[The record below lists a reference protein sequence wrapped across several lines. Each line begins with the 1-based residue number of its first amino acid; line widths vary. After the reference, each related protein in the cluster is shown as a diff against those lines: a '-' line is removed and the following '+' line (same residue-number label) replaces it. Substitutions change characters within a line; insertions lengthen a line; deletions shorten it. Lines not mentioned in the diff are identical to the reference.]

1 MATGGRKTEIDCRD
15 QQLNNNNIYRRM
27 KYMIS
32 ANLINN
38 LKDSKRR
45 NRDIVKIYK
54 KEIRKNDISQ
64 KEKKICKVC
73 VYYLKAKIKIQI
85 I

>member
-1 MATGGRKTEIDCRD
+1 
-15 QQLNNNNIYRRM
+15 M

-64 KEKKICKVC
+64 KEKKYMQSMCILLESENKDIDSM
-73 VYYLKAKIKIQI
+73 LKRYNNVANRKKKKLLGVL
-85 I
+85 

>member
-1 MATGGRKTEIDCRD
+1 
-15 QQLNNNNIYRRM
+15 
-27 KYMIS
+27 MIS

-73 VYYLKAKIKIQI
+73 VYYLKAKIKI
-85 I
+85 

>member
-1 MATGGRKTEIDCRD
+1 
-15 QQLNNNNIYRRM
+15 
-27 KYMIS
+27 MIS

-45 NRDIVKIYK
+45 NSDIVKIYK

-64 KEKKICKVC
+64 KEKKYMQSMCILLESENKDIDSM
-73 VYYLKAKIKIQI
+73 LKRYNNVANRKKKKLLGVL
-85 I
+85 

>member
-1 MATGGRKTEIDCRD
+1 
-15 QQLNNNNIYRRM
+15 
-27 KYMIS
+27 MIS

-64 KEKKICKVC
+64 KEKKYMQSMCILLNSENKDIDSM
-73 VYYLKAKIKIQI
+73 LKRYNNVANRKKKKLLGVL
-85 I
+85 

>member
-1 MATGGRKTEIDCRD
+1 
-15 QQLNNNNIYRRM
+15 
-27 KYMIS
+27 MIS

-45 NRDIVKIYK
+45 NSDIVKIYK

-64 KEKKICKVC
+64 KEKKYMQSMCILLESENKDIDNMLKRYNNVASRKRKKLLG
-73 VYYLKAKIKIQI
+73 VY
-85 I
+85 

>member
-1 MATGGRKTEIDCRD
+1 
-15 QQLNNNNIYRRM
+15 M

-54 KEIRKNDISQ
+54 KEIKKNDISQ
-64 KEKKICKVC
+64 KEKKYMQSMCILLESENKDIDSM
-73 VYYLKAKIKIQI
+73 LKRYNNVANRKKKKLLGVL
-85 I
+85 

>member
-1 MATGGRKTEIDCRD
+1 
-15 QQLNNNNIYRRM
+15 
-27 KYMIS
+27 MIS

-64 KEKKICKVC
+64 KEKKYMQSMCILLESENKDIDSM
-73 VYYLKAKIKIQI
+73 LKRYNNVANRKKKKLLGVL
-85 I
+85 

>member
-1 MATGGRKTEIDCRD
+1 
-15 QQLNNNNIYRRM
+15 
-27 KYMIS
+27 MIS

-54 KEIRKNDISQ
+54 KEIKKNDISQ
-64 KEKKICKVC
+64 KEKKYMQSMCILLESENKDIDSM
-73 VYYLKAKIKIQI
+73 LKRYNNVANRKKKKLLGVL
-85 I
+85 

>member
-1 MATGGRKTEIDCRD
+1 
-15 QQLNNNNIYRRM
+15 
-27 KYMIS
+27 MIS

-45 NRDIVKIYK
+45 NSDIVKIYK

-64 KEKKICKVC
+64 KEKKYMQSMCILLESENKDIDSM
-73 VYYLKAKIKIQI
+73 LKRYNNVASRKRKKLLGIY
-85 I
+85 

>member
-1 MATGGRKTEIDCRD
+1 
-15 QQLNNNNIYRRM
+15 
-27 KYMIS
+27 MIS

-64 KEKKICKVC
+64 KEKKYMQSMCILLESENKDIDSM
-73 VYYLKAKIKIQI
+73 LKRYNNVASRKRKKLLGIY
-85 I
+85 

>member
-1 MATGGRKTEIDCRD
+1 
-15 QQLNNNNIYRRM
+15 
-27 KYMIS
+27 MIS

-64 KEKKICKVC
+64 KEKKYMQSMCILLNSENKDIDSI
-73 VYYLKAKIKIQI
+73 LKRYDNVSSRKRKKLLGIY
-85 I
+85 

>member
-1 MATGGRKTEIDCRD
+1 
-15 QQLNNNNIYRRM
+15 
-27 KYMIS
+27 MIS

-45 NRDIVKIYK
+45 NSDIVKIYK

-64 KEKKICKVC
+64 KEKKYMQSMCILLESENKDIDSM
-73 VYYLKAKIKIQI
+73 LKRYNNVSSRKRKKLLGIY
-85 I
+85 

>member
-1 MATGGRKTEIDCRD
+1 
-15 QQLNNNNIYRRM
+15 
-27 KYMIS
+27 MIS

-64 KEKKICKVC
+64 KEKKYMQSMCILLESENKDIDSM
-73 VYYLKAKIKIQI
+73 LKRYDNVSSRKRKKLLGVL
-85 I
+85 